1 MKYQDKKLEDMPT
14 QTAKCEIHGDFIQ
27 KMMPN
32 LTKPGFFGTSRCPGC
47 IKQAE
52 IDKQEHDRQQA
63 EYAMQRHVRDCI
75 TSLQKS
81 IPPRFQDCSFA
92 NYQATCKGSQSALK
106 AAQSYVAKFVDIG
119 AKGAGL
125 IFCGK
130 LGTGKTHLA
139 ISIAKEIAK
148 QGSQVKYINLLD
160 LIRKVRSSW
169 KDDSGLSETQILKI
183 IADFDLL
190 VIDEIGV
197 QNGTENERTI
207 LFDIINSRY
216 ENMVPTIIISNL
228 AIDEIKQLISER
240 SVDRITDGGGGTIV
254 FNWNSYRN
262 RGAA

>member
-1 MKYQDKKLEDMPT
+1 MAEQEFKT
-14 QTAKCEIHGDFIQ
+14 QVANCKIHGDFTQ
-27 KMMPN
+27 KMLPN
-32 LTKPGFFGTSRCPGC
+32 LTSKPGYFAIGKCPGC
-47 IKQAE
+47 VKQDE
-52 IDKQEHDRQQA
+52 IDKQEYERKQE
-63 EYAMQRHVRDCI
+63 EYARQRHVRDCV

-81 IPPRFQDCSFA
+81 IPPRFQDCTFD
-92 NYQATCKGSQSALK
+92 NYQATCKGSQAALN
-106 AAQSYVAKFVDIG
+106 AAERYVAKFETIG

-148 QGSQVKYINLLD
+148 HGAQVKYINLLN
-160 LIRKVRSSW
+160 LIRRIRSSW
-169 KDDSGLSETQILKI
+169 KDDSDLSETQILKI
-183 IADFDLL
+183 VSEFDLL
-190 VIDEIGV
+190 IIDEIGV

-216 ENMVPTIIISNL
+216 EKMVPTIIISNL
-228 AIDEIKQLISER
+228 ALDEIKQLISER

-254 FNWNSYRN
+254 FNWQSYRN